1 MKYSFKLFFLLITS
15 IALLSCNNNDDASNV
30 NNTTTNPIIGDWLRE
45 DATDSFEYHIH
56 FESENFGKI
65 VTMVITE
72 DNVISSA
79 NPFEWTIHNEILT
92 IIDNEDFEHNTTVEY
107 TDEGHLK
114 IEGFSDL
121 EFTKQ

>member
-1 MKYSFKLFFLLITS
+1 MKYSFKLLFLLITS
-15 IALLSCNNNDDASNV
+15 IALLSCNNNDDASNA

-45 DATDSFEYHIH
+45 DATASFEYHIH
-56 FESENFGKI
+56 FEGENFGKI

-79 NPFEWTIHNEILT
+79 NPFEWSIHNEILT
-92 IIDNEDFEHNTTVEY
+92 IVDNEDFEHNTTVEY
-107 TDEGHLK
+107 TVDGHLK

>member
-1 MKYSFKLFFLLITS
+1 MKYSYKLLFLLISS
-15 IALLSCNNNDDASNV
+15 ITLFACNNNDDASNA

-45 DATDSFEYHIH
+45 DATSSFKYHIH
-56 FESENFGKI
+56 FENQNFGKI
-65 VTMVITE
+65 VTIVTAE

-92 IIDNEDFEHNTTVEY
+92 IVDNDDIQHNTTVEY

-114 IEGFSDL
+114 IEGFSEL

>member
-45 DATDSFEYHIH
+45 DATASFEYHIH